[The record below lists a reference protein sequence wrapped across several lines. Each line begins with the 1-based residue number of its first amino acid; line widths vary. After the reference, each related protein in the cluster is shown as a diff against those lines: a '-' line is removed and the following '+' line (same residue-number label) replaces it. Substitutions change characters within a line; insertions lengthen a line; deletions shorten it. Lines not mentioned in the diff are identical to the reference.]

1 LFDPV
6 TAWEDFRRNHSV
18 SGLPAYT
25 SRFRKRPARTCSD
38 PGAPWENLRCRTIDG
53 WSFSAPHIRRGGRVV
68 VLVHGLHGDLARME
82 ALAGLFGSR
91 GFSAIL
97 VPVRGHDDHPCR
109 RTTGG
114 PGEALDVSAAVCA
127 AEEYGYSPGDILLY
141 GSSMGAAVALKAACI
156 HSPSPLGGVLAH
168 ACYTDFFAAAKQ
180 KLGPFRTG
188 VLKALLPGEARRGL
202 EDFRPADYAR
212 ATTRLTP
219 LVFISG
225 TRDSVCPPEMGSAL
239 ADSSARGLFMALSG
253 AGHPHW
259 EKPELQNSWQM
270 EKAVNLALDWIA
282 GDLTVE
288 GTLFV
293 DEECNYRNVPR
304 FRKNNSRSGGSK

>member
-1 LFDPV
+1 
-6 TAWEDFRRNHSV
+6 
-18 SGLPAYT
+18 
-25 SRFRKRPARTCSD
+25 
-38 PGAPWENLRCRTIDG
+38 
-53 WSFSAPHIRRGGRVV
+53 
-68 VLVHGLHGDLARME
+68 
-82 ALAGLFGSR
+82 
-91 GFSAIL
+91 
-97 VPVRGHDDHPCR
+97 
-109 RTTGG
+109 
-114 PGEALDVSAAVCA
+114 
-127 AEEYGYSPGDILLY
+127 
-141 GSSMGAAVALKAACI
+141 MGAAVALKAACI

-180 KLGPFRTG
+180 KLGPFRTW

-282 GDLTVE
+282 GELTVD

-304 FRKNNSRSGGSK
+304 LKKNNSRSGGSK